1 MDEQKNSLFKCIG
14 AKVTYYRTLR
24 GLTQRELAEKIGISP
39 STLNKVERGAYNQNV
54 SIAMLLDIA
63 EGLDVDVT
71 YFLTI
76 TEADKKVVVTPKS

>member
-24 GLTQRELAEKIGISP
+24 GLAEKIGISP

-54 SIAMLLDIA
+54 SIAMLLNIA

-76 TEADKKVVVTPKS
+76 TEADKKVLF

>member
-1 MDEQKNSLFKCIG
+1 MYWRQSYILPYPAWLD
-14 AKVTYYRTLR
+14 ATRTGR
-24 GLTQRELAEKIGISP
+24 KIGISP

-76 TEADKKVVVTPKS
+76 TEADKKVLF